1 MKIFADSFKLDPGI
15 VRADTYTD
23 HTFDSNPDPL
33 KKGTVDFWNTMNGIG
48 YLPENRV
55 DISRHIDT
63 SIYRE
68 ALDEV
73 LKRWPDDPVYREMD
87 AFFKANN

>member
-33 KKGTVDFWNTMNGIG
+33 KKGTVDFWNTMNEIG
-48 YLPENRV
+48 YLRSEEHTLNSSHKTE
-55 DISRHIDT
+55 SRMP
-63 SIYRE
+63 SS
-68 ALDEV
+68 A
-73 LKRWPDDPVYREMD
+73 
-87 AFFKANN
+87 

>member
-1 MKIFADSFKLDPGI
+1 M
-15 VRADTYTD
+15 
-23 HTFDSNPDPL
+23 
-33 KKGTVDFWNTMNGIG
+33 DFWNTMNEIG

-68 ALDEV
+68 AV
-73 LKRWPDDPVYREMD
+73 MKC
-87 AFFKANN
+87 